1 MGRFGTGQ
9 AIRRVEDQRF
19 LTGTGRYTD
28 DVTLPN
34 QAVGYVVRSP
44 YPHADLTAVDVEAAR
59 QAPGVLAVYTAAD
72 LAADGLGDMPV
83 VVRPKAPDG
92 SRMVAPPH
100 PVLAR
105 DRLRFVGEPVAFVVA
120 ETLDQARDAGE
131 MVMIDA
137 EPLDHVIEAPDAW
150 AEGAPQLWPDAPR
163 NQLLRY
169 EQGDAAATD
178 AAFAQAAHVVAVD
191 LVNQRLAP
199 TPLEP
204 RGCIG
209 DYDSA
214 AAKYTLI
221 TGSQGSHTLRGY
233 LKPVLGFEDDAQMH
247 VVAPDVGGGFGMRLF
262 LFSEH
267 ALVCYA
273 ARKTG
278 RPVKWIAD
286 RSEGFL
292 ADTHGRDHVSH
303 AELAL
308 DGDGRFLGLRVE
320 TLANIGAYASQMG
333 GFVPTMAGSAMLSGV
348 YDIPAAFVGV
358 RVLATNTAPVDAYRG
373 AGRPEAAYLIERL
386 VDCAAFDT
394 GIPRDEIR
402 RRNFVQ
408 PEAMPYRTVLG
419 NTYDSGDFP
428 RLLAEALKRADW
440 DGFAARRAE
449 SEARGKLRGLG
460 LSYYVEI
467 AGGGGDETATLSLDA
482 DGRATVLIG
491 SQSTGQGHE
500 TAYGQMVAGE
510 LGLPLQDV
518 RVVQGDTEVVP
529 TGKGTGGS
537 RSLPVGGA
545 SLSQAIDQVVARG
558 KAIAAG
564 LLQAT
569 VEEVRFEAGR
579 FVVGNRHVGFAE
591 VARAAFAPEH
601 VPEGGTPGLSETAA
615 WKPPA
620 GTFPNG
626 AHLCEVE
633 IDPETGEHQIL
644 RYTVVDDVGVV
655 VNPLLLRGQIVG
667 GVAQGVGQALY
678 EHCVYDRE
686 SGQLLT
692 GTMMDYAMPRA
703 DTLPHVDFTN
713 IEIPCATNLL
723 GIKGA
728 GEAGTIGATPAAMN
742 AVLDALRPLGVRH
755 IDMPATPQVVWRAV
769 QDARKETAA

>member
-19 LTGTGRYTD
+19 LTGTGRYTGD
-28 DVTLPN
+28 ITLPG

-44 YPHADLTAVDVEAAR
+44 YPHADLKGVDVEAAKA
-59 QAPGVLAVYTAAD
+59 APGVLAVYTCAD
-72 LAADGLGDMPV
+72 LDADGIGDKPV
-83 VVRPKAPDG
+83 VVRPKDPDG
-92 SRMVAPPH
+92 NRMVAPPY

-105 DRLRFVGEPVAFVVA
+105 DRLRFVGEPVAFIVA

-137 EPLDHVIEAPDAW
+137 EPLDHVIDAEDAF

-163 NQLLRY
+163 NQLVRY

-178 AAFAQAAHVVAVD
+178 AAFARAAHVVRLD
-191 LVNQRLAP
+191 LINQRLAP

-209 DYDSA
+209 DYDTA
-214 AAKYTLI
+214 AGKYTLI
-221 TGSQGSHTLRGY
+221 TGSQGSHSLRGY
-233 LKPVLGFEDDAQMH
+233 LKPVLKFEDDAQMH
-247 VVAPDVGGGFGMRLF
+247 VIAPDVGGGFGMRLF

-273 ARKTG
+273 AKKVG

-308 DGDGRFLGLRVE
+308 DADGKFLGLRVE
-320 TLANIGAYASQMG
+320 ILANVGAYVSQMG
-333 GFVPTMAGSAMLSGV
+333 GFVPTMAGTAMLSGV
-348 YDIPAAFVGV
+348 YAIPTAFARV
-358 RVLATNTAPVDAYRG
+358 RVIATNTAPVDAYRG

-394 GIPRDEIR
+394 GIPRDELR
-402 RRNFVQ
+402 RRNFIP
-408 PEAMPYRTVLG
+408 PEAMPFTTVLG
-419 NTYDSGDFP
+419 NTYDSGDYP
-428 RLLAEALKRADW
+428 RLLAEALQRADW
-440 DGFAARRAE
+440 AGFEARRAE
-449 SEARGKLRGLG
+449 SKARGRLRGLG

-467 AGGGGDETATLSLDA
+467 AGGGGDETATLKIDA
-482 DGRATVLIG
+482 EGRATVLIG

-500 TAYGQMVAGE
+500 TAYGMMVAAE
-510 LGLPLQDV
+510 LGIPLEDV
-518 RVVQGDTEVVP
+518 RVVQGDTEVIP

-545 SLSQAIDQVVARG
+545 SLSQAIDKVIARG
-558 KAIAAG
+558 KVIAAR

-569 VEEVRFEAGR
+569 PDEVAFADGQ
-579 FVVGNRHVGFAE
+579 FAVGNRHVSVGE
-591 VARAAFAPEH
+591 VARAAYAPEH
-601 VPEGGTPGLSETAA
+601 VPEGADPGLAETAA
-615 WKPPA
+615 WQPPA

-626 AHLCEVE
+626 CHLCEIE

-703 DTLPHVDFTN
+703 DTLPHIDFTN

-742 AVLDALRPLGVRH
+742 AVLDALRPLGIRH
-755 IDMPATPQVVWRAV
+755 IDMPATPQVIWRAI
-769 QDARKETAA
+769 QEAKTKDAA

>member
-28 DVTLPN
+28 DVTLPD
-34 QAVGYVVRSP
+34 QAVGYVLRSP
-44 YPHADLTAVDVEAAR
+44 YPHAELRAVDVEAAR
-59 QAPGVLAVYTAAD
+59 EAPGVLAVYTAAD
-72 LAADGLGDMPV
+72 LTADGIGDKPV
-83 VVRPKAPDG
+83 VVRPKDPEG
-92 SRMVAPPH
+92 NRMVSPPH

-105 DRLRFVGEPVAFVVA
+105 DRVRFVGEPVAFIVA
-120 ETLDQARDAGE
+120 ETADQARDAAE

-137 EPLDHVIEAPDAW
+137 DPLEHVIEADDAW

-178 AAFAQAAHVVAVD
+178 AAFAKAAHVVSLD

-209 DYDSA
+209 AYDA
-214 AAKYTLI
+214 EAGKYTLI
-221 TGSQGSHTLRGY
+221 TGSQGSHSLRGY
-233 LKPVLGFEDDAQMH
+233 LKPVLKFEDDAQMH
-247 VVAPDVGGGFGMRLF
+247 VIAPDVGGGFGMRLF

-273 ARKTG
+273 ARKLG

-308 DGDGRFLGLRVE
+308 DDTGRILGLRVE
-320 TLANIGAYASQMG
+320 ILANVGAYVSQMG
-333 GFVPTMAGSAMLSGV
+333 GFVPTLAGTAMLSGV
-348 YDIPAAFVGV
+348 YDIPAAFARV

-402 RRNFVQ
+402 RRNFI
-408 PEAMPYRTVLG
+408 PAAAMPYTTVLG
-419 NTYDSGDFP
+419 NTYDSGDFG
-428 RLLAEALKRADW
+428 RLLSEALTRADW
-440 DGFAARRAE
+440 AGFEARRAD
-449 SEARGKLRGLG
+449 SQARGKLRGLG

-467 AGGGGDETATLSLDA
+467 AGGGGDETATLKIA
-482 DGRATVLIG
+482 EDGHATVLIG

-500 TAYGQMVAGE
+500 TAYGQMVAEE
-510 LGLPLQDV
+510 LGIPLENV
-518 RVVQGDTEVVP
+518 RVIQGDTEIVP

-545 SLSQAIDQVVARG
+545 SLSQAIDKVIGRG
-558 KAIAAG
+558 KEIAAR

-569 VEEVRFEAGR
+569 PEEVSFDKGEFAA
-579 FVVGNRHVGFAE
+579 GNRHVSLTE
-591 VARAAFAPEH
+591 VARAAQAPEH
-601 VPEGGTPGLSETAA
+601 VPEGGAPGLAETAA
-615 WKPPA
+615 WQPPA

-626 AHLCEVE
+626 AHLCEIE
-633 IDPETGEHQIL
+633 IDPDTGEHEIL

-667 GVAQGVGQALY
+667 GIAQGVGQALY

-703 DTLPHVDFTN
+703 DVLPHVDFTN

-728 GEAGTIGATPAAMN
+728 GEAGTIGAAPAALN

-755 IDMPATPQVVWRAV
+755 IDMPATPQAVWQAI
-769 QDARKETAA
+769 QNAKKDTAA